1 MNVHEAIMMLEA
13 DKLAAYFDTSP
24 HESLINALDM
34 AIETLKKQQPEK
46 PVKCSQVIFSCPNC
60 EKLYNGVLN
69 PRFCS
74 ECGQALDW
82 GI

>member
-1 MNVHEAIMMLEA
+1 MNIHEALMMLEG
-13 DKLAAYFDTSP
+13 DKLAACSYTHP
-24 HESLINALDM
+24 HEQLINALDM
-34 AIETLKKQQPEK
+34 AMEALKKQQPKK

-60 EKLYNGVLN
+60 EKMYNGVLN